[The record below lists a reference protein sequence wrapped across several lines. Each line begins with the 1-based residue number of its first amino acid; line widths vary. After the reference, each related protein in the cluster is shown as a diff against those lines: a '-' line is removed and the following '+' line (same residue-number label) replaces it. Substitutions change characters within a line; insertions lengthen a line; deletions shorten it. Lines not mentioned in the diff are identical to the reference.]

1 MNPGRLL
8 AIGFVVASMLNC
20 MADSFPADQLTGV
33 WRMTKTYSIGDE
45 LAAEKAQGRLSVTMV
60 FLGGNRCKATFNNV
74 WLKKESTHIFDFAYS
89 NGEICFTKMDGREN
103 KYLRDRL
110 FGMLRASRF
119 TLVKNDADS
128 FEMRYADIQ
137 TLSKNWAN
145 GGDWSVEYLP
155 DGHLKATTTVA
166 LPGGRT
172 FKKIENHPPMVFR
185 RIDASDW
192 GPAQAYTV
200 LAFGREEGNDFTYIF
215 KLRLKDGGNDT
226 LIPEA
231 LKRELKIYVVE
242 DYAESFSDVDV
253 SSLYVDFD
261 AGKVVNGIVEGRA
274 SVVKI
279 NVVSFDYS
287 PQTRIGKIS
296 AAFDRDQLQVARS
309 YIERN
314 IATLV
319 RDKNIALITGEV
331 PAEATV
337 RIEDQKVKEDGV
349 LEVVFKAVD

>member
-1 MNPGRLL
+1 MNTGRLL
-8 AIGFVVASMLNC
+8 TIGIVVALLLNC
-20 MADSFPADQLTGV
+20 MADSFPADQLTGA

-45 LAAEKAQGRLSVTMV
+45 LGAEKAQGRLSVMMH
-60 FLGGNRCKATFNNV
+60 FLGGNRCRATFNNV
-74 WLKKESTHIFDFAYS
+74 WLQKESTHIFDFAYS

-103 KYLRDRL
+103 KRFQDRL

-119 TLVKNDADS
+119 TLVKKDADT

-145 GGDWSVEYLP
+145 DGDWRVEYLP
-155 DGHLKATTTVA
+155 DGHLMATTTVV
-166 LPGGRT
+166 LPSGRT

-192 GPAQAYTV
+192 NPAPTYTV
-200 LAFGREEGNDFTYIF
+200 LAFGREEGNGFTYFF

-226 LIPEA
+226 LIFEA
-231 LKRELKIYVVE
+231 IKRELKIYVVE

-253 SSLYVDFD
+253 GSLYVDFD
-261 AGKVVNGIVEGRA
+261 ACKVVNGIVEGRV
-274 SVVKI
+274 SMVKI
-279 NVVSFDYS
+279 NITSLSYS
-287 PQTRIGKIS
+287 SQTRIGKIS
-296 AAFDRDQLQVARS
+296 VLFDRDQQQIARS

-331 PAEATV
+331 PEEATV
-337 RIEDQKVKEDGV
+337 RIEDEKAKEDGG
-349 LEVVFKAVD
+349 LEVVFKTVD